1 MLQNPLEGVVD
12 DAPAVV
18 QSRMYQNGRGVPQD
32 GAEAAKWFRL
42 AAEQG
47 DAEAQHNPQPAAGG
61 RLIAGARL
69 DYGRNRGSIAVSQI
83 TPATAAF
90 VAEQST

>member
-1 MLQNPLEGVVD
+1 
-12 DAPAVV
+12 V
-18 QSRMYQNGRGVPQD
+18 QQRSTDQGKRDEQDRDKPYTHPPPPDNSYALTYGYGR
-32 GAEAAKWFRL
+32 KT
-42 AAEQG
+42 
-47 DAEAQHNPQPAAGG
+47 QHSPQPAAGG